1 MNRILTNLVKW
12 EGFQE
17 AVTLLREVLRMQ
29 KQVSEE
35 TEKRIE
41 AEIFGVEP

>member
-1 MNRILTNLVKW
+1 MLKW

-17 AVTLLREVLRMQ
+17 AVVLLREVLRLQ
-29 KQVSEE
+29 GRLNAE

-41 AEIFGVEP
+41 AMILGTEPAP